1 MPQKKHLKSSKVQS
15 PWFSP
20 NRPPVGFFPKVPPTK
35 FDLEDGTAEPEA
47 QAELPV
53 NDQPEPEGMWKN
65 HHESRSF
72 SEGNHGK
79 TMGFSTSNC

>member
-1 MPQKKHLKSSKVQS
+1 
-15 PWFSP
+15 
-20 NRPPVGFFPKVPPTK
+20 
-35 FDLEDGTAEPEA
+35 
-47 QAELPV
+47 
-53 NDQPEPEGMWKN
+53 MWKN